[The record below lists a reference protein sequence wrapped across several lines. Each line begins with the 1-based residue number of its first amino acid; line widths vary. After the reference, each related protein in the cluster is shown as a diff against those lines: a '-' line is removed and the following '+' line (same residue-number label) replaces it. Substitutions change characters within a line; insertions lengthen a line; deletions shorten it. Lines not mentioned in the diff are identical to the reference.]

1 MNITVASTFSSTV
14 NASTLDID
22 TDAGAKIVTFD
33 GNVTGGAWNIETGGD
48 NGDTAAVKFRGN
60 ATLTSLNIDKEDAN
74 AEATVTFDESS
85 AQSIAGNITTTAN
98 NDGVLVISNTHNN
111 GVTFGGSIGTSGGNK
126 AVSYTHLTLPTKA

>member
-1 MNITVASTFSSTV
+1 M
-14 NASTLDID
+14 
-22 TDAGAKIVTFD
+22 TFD

-74 AEATVTFDESS
+74 AEATVTFDGSS
-85 AQSIAGNITTTAN
+85 AQTIAGNITTTAN

-111 GVTFGGSIGTSGGNK
+111 GVTFNDDIGTSARKIGTVNITV
-126 AVSYTHLTLPTKA
+126 ASTFSSTVNASTLDIDTDAGA